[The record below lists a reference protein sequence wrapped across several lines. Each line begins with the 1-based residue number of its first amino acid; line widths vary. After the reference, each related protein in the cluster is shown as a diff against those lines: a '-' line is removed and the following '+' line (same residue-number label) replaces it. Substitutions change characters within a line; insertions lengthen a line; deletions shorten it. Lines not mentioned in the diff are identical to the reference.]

1 MSKDLRLS
9 RMLHVLIHMAEHEG
23 ASTSQALA
31 DMLRTNPVVVRRTM
45 AGLRDRGLVLSEK
58 GHHGGWRLARPL
70 DRITLRDI
78 HEALGPGSVFALG
91 PARDHPECL
100 VEQAVNA
107 TLASA
112 FAKAEA
118 VLLHELGSRTLAEV
132 RQDFESL
139 RARHV
144 PHEGHPTPK

>member
-23 ASTSQALA
+23 AATSQAIA
-31 DMLRTNPVVVRRTM
+31 AMLNTNPVVVRRTM
-45 AGLRDRGLVLSEK
+45 ASLRERGLVLSEK

-70 DRITLRDI
+70 DQVTLRDI

-100 VEQAVNA
+100 VERAVNVS
-107 TLASA
+107 LASA
-112 FAKAEA
+112 FARAEA
-118 VLLHELGSRTLAEV
+118 VLLQELGSRTLAEV
-132 RQDFESL
+132 RQDFEGL
-139 RARHV
+139 RA
-144 PHEGHPTPK
+144 GHIPNEAHPG